1 MQKLS
6 AKNKRI
12 LFIIN
17 NIILVITMGLCV
29 DGTWKIT
36 MLTSDQV
43 SSSMQIPMSWVYVSG
58 FICSV
63 AMVMTSLHNIYRLVT
78 NKIDEKELVMTADT
92 EDKGFIDKA
101 LGSEEGAKK
110 S

>member
-1 MQKLS
+1 
-6 AKNKRI
+6 
-12 LFIIN
+12 
-17 NIILVITMGLCV
+17 MGLCV
-29 DGTWKIT
+29 DGTWQIT
-36 MLTSDQV
+36 VLTNDQV

-63 AMVMTSLHNIYRLVT
+63 AMVMTSLHNIYKLVT
-78 NKIDEKELVMTADT
+78 NKIDENELVMTADT